1 MRKELLFCP
10 LTVSRP
16 VGVQPQGDVGGL
28 HRLPY
33 HPDQIIAKCA
43 QVCFVAQ
50 LGREGFHGLC
60 SVVLTAIE
68 APVNNSLNTP
78 ISIVMRSNRPTMAW
92 YSLDRRT
99 ASGSSTSLASYTN
112 PPVRA
117 APARAV
123 RSGRMPSTTATAHFG
138 LLFRRSHRSLS
149 ISCDFQPLLGQRTVS
164 PLCEQY
170 KLDASRHVRRQTR
183 FSYSRVPIGDRC
195 EIPYCFLLCYRHR
208 PHKQANGQNERSA
221 NV

>member
-78 ISIVMRSNRPTMAW
+78 ISIVMRTTVRLWLGIAW
-92 YSLDRRT
+92 IDEPQ
-99 ASGSSTSLASYTN
+99 A
-112 PPVRA
+112 VA
-117 APARAV
+117 APPSPRTPTRLSERPPLERCAREGCQV
-123 RSGRMPSTTATAHFG
+123 RP
-138 LLFRRSHRSLS
+138 
-149 ISCDFQPLLGQRTVS
+149 
-164 PLCEQY
+164 
-170 KLDASRHVRRQTR
+170 
-183 FSYSRVPIGDRC
+183 
-195 EIPYCFLLCYRHR
+195 R
-208 PHKQANGQNERSA
+208 PHILGSCFDVHIVHCPFPVIFNRS
-221 NV
+221 